1 MLLSSIGIFL
11 FTVLGVFLLNGRG
24 MFLIAGFNTL
34 PKEEKAKYDKL
45 ALSKFYGKTILAL
58 SVSMVF
64 WLLSV
69 VLEGRLEHRFLVRT
83 MRAPVGAVHLRR
95 LRGQALRKG
104 IEAGVALAKSQ
115 KDDYGE
121 SGDDQ
126 HRDDNLARER

>member
-1 MLLSSIGIFL
+1 MLLSIGIFL

-64 WLLSV
+64 WLLSDILQNN
-69 VLEGRLEHRFLVRT
+69 VLLIIGLILFAGIIVFSLVYSNFGVRF
-83 MRAPVGAVHLRR
+83 
-95 LRGQALRKG
+95 KK
-104 IEAGVALAKSQ
+104 E
-115 KDDYGE
+115 
-121 SGDDQ
+121 
-126 HRDDNLARER
+126 